1 MLVRGWRF
9 VSIPL
14 AALIAVCEERK
25 YRPTGRIVGHPETDH
40 KRACGK

>member
-1 MLVRGWRF
+1 MLVLGWRF

-14 AALIAVCEERK
+14 AALIAMREERK

-40 KRACGK
+40 KGVSRK

>member
-1 MLVRGWRF
+1 MLVLGWRF

-25 YRPTGRIVGHPETDH
+25 YRPTGRVVGYSDTDH
-40 KRACGK
+40 LC